1 MSTIPLPRPPGSRY
15 DDHCPDPAL
24 RPQTAKELIFEI
36 AGRVRPNHPSD
47 VLMNVLTIYLGYRVY
62 GVEILRRHMLVT
74 FAEQNLDDFQTAIGG
89 KVEKQRTAPG
99 LVIVRVRISDR

>member
-1 MSTIPLPRPPGSRY
+1 
-15 DDHCPDPAL
+15 
-24 RPQTAKELIFEI
+24 
-36 AGRVRPNHPSD
+36 
-47 VLMNVLTIYLGYRVY
+47 
-62 GVEILRRHMLVT
+62 MLVT